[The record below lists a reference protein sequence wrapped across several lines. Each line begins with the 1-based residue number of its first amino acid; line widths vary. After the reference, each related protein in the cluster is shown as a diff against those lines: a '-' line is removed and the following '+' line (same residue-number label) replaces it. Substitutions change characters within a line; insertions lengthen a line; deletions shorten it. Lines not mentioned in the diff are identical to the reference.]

1 MVALLGTTIRPTN
14 LAVIS
19 NPPTTAPAILSNG
32 SEGLGSDLAFM
43 TSGGHNM
50 VSTVG
55 NAVTYDV
62 VLELMENGVSG
73 VLIGVGPGAACTSR
87 GVLGLGV
94 PQVTATVD
102 SAAARDAY
110 DLARFIASFPASAPP
125 SMLWKRP
132 HAAMRA
138 EV

>member
-55 NAVTYDV
+55 NAVAQATQAAA
-62 VLELMENGVSG
+62 
-73 VLIGVGPGAACTSR
+73 GP
-87 GVLGLGV
+87 LGGLR
-94 PQVTATVD
+94 PRAHEVTAPGPTGGVNV
-102 SAAARDAY
+102 ARTAVVKTADRGRG
-110 DLARFIASFPASAPP
+110 LFARFRNRVVTTPIIASPGTF
-125 SMLWKRP
+125 
-132 HAAMRA
+132 
-138 EV
+138 